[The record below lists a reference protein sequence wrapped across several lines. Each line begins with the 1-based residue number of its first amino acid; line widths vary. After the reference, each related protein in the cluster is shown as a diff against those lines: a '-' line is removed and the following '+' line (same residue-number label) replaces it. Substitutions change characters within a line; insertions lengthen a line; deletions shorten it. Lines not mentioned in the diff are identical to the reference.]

1 MSLEGTLQVFEA
13 EPIQDLVIVPARF
26 NPSGESHQGA
36 VVDGLDDK
44 EKTTGDQKSVHLIEN
59 GIEIVCMVE
68 DMRDVDHFE
77 RCIPERNR
85 LPYGRGGRSDS
96 RGPMGPLDRRLDSG
110 DPTSISDQ
118 SLQVVTLSAADIED
132 AKARP

>member
-1 MSLEGTLQVFEA
+1 MSLEGMLQVFEA
-13 EPIQDLVIVPARF
+13 ESIQDLVVVPTRF
-26 NPSGESHQGA
+26 DLSGQSHQGT

-44 EKTTGDQKSVHLIEN
+44 EKTTRNQKSVHLIEN
-59 GIEIVCMVE
+59 GIEIVCMME
-68 DMRDVDHFE
+68 DVRDVDHLE
-77 RCIPERNR
+77 RSVPERNR
-85 LPYGRGGRSDS
+85 FPYRRGGRSDS

-110 DPTSISDQ
+110 DPTSVADQ